1 MEWSCVIGL
10 LLVGCSVSL
19 AQPIN
24 MVFML
29 MDDVS
34 LRSRADGGR
43 GMEGE
48 EEEGGLKE
56 GGGRKKDK

>member
-1 MEWSCVIGL
+1 MIGL

-19 AQPIN
+19 AEPIN

-34 LRSRADGGR
+34 LRSRAEGGR

-48 EEEGGLKE
+48 EEGGLKE
-56 GGGRKKDK
+56 EGGRKKDK

>member
-1 MEWSCVIGL
+1 MIGL

>member
-1 MEWSCVIGL
+1 MIGL

-48 EEEGGLKE
+48 DEGGLKE